1 MDYANKTI
9 MKMKDQVASIE
20 QPLRL
25 MDGKFMRGDV
35 EVKPEIGNPEQIA
48 LLQKIERE
56 RTQRGKDA
64 NDVRLDVDIHV
75 EDIKYQVVCEFTCI
89 CGNEIQARGINY
101 TDVWEDLE
109 DPVYEDGSIIC
120 NRCYREYE
128 IDGLH
133 AKLIKQ

>member
-1 MDYANKTI
+1 
-9 MKMKDQVASIE
+9 MKDQVTSIE
-20 QPLRL
+20 QSRRL
-25 MDGKFMRGDV
+25 LDGKFMRGDV

-56 RTQRGKDA
+56 RTQREKDV

-101 TDVWEDLE
+101 TDDWEELE
-109 DPVYEDGSIIC
+109 DPVYEDGLIVC
-120 NRCYREYE
+120 DKCYREYE

-133 AKLIKQ
+133 AKLIKR

>member
-1 MDYANKTI
+1 
-9 MKMKDQVASIE
+9 MKYHVTSIG

-25 MDGKFMRGDV
+25 VDGKFMRGDV

-48 LLQKIERE
+48 LLQNIERE
-56 RTQRGKDA
+56 CTQRGKAAKDGL
-64 NDVRLDVDIHV
+64 LDVYIHV
-75 EDIKYQVVCEFTCI
+75 EDIKYKVVCEFRCI

-109 DPVYEDGSIIC
+109 DPVYEDGPIIC
-120 NRCYREYE
+120 KKCHREYE

-133 AKLIKQ
+133 AKLIKR